1 MRNGVW
7 IDRNRDRQYPR
18 IVFDGSCTPD
28 IIVGC
33 ITCLK
38 AWPID
43 LVPGADR
50 DEVVAAAKHVDFGD
64 RGQNLVR
71 GVFVP
76 CPLTEYVCARCDRII
91 TSEEGPR
98 VVSFDVYGPE
108 KDALGYDKTT
118 LRWLHGA
125 DRGMMWGIPSY
136 PSQVWSSL
144 CSEGVP
150 ASIYERVKSMMSEW
164 TPGRARAG
172 YSAKQAALYHTDM
185 YTQMTRV
192 RHEPDSHDTFADA
205 LLLHGIPNCF
215 KPITLEALFTS
226 HFPRDQQAMIWKRV
240 EEDPRLSERAVYAA
254 IFFMSPAAGTV
265 SATSGFGRYTTRIP
279 QVRHL
284 TNAYGLTPIRHR
296 LVAYLVPG
304 GTARTVRS
312 DMKKLIPFY
321 NRTLPSASQRMEE
334 RKAKRGKTSE

>member
-18 IVFDGSCTPD
+18 IIMGGSGNPD

-50 DEVVAAAKHVDFGD
+50 DEVVAAAKDADFGD

-76 CPLTEYVCARCDRII
+76 CPLNEYVCARCARII
-91 TSEEGPR
+91 TPAEGPR
-98 VVSFDVYGPE
+98 AVSFDVYGPE
-108 KDALGYDKTT
+108 KDALGYDNTT
-118 LRWLHGA
+118 LRWLYGA

-136 PSQVWSSL
+136 PSQIWSSL

-192 RHEPDSHDTFADA
+192 RQEPNSHEIFADA

-215 KPITLEALFTS
+215 LPLTLESLFTS
-226 HFPRDQQAMIWKRV
+226 HFVRDQQAMIWKRV
-240 EEDPRLSERAVYAA
+240 QEDPRLSERTAYAA
-254 IFFMSPAAGTV
+254 VFFVSPAAGTV
-265 SATSGFGRYTTRIP
+265 SPSGFCFYPPGTIP
-279 QVRHL
+279 PVRRL
-284 TNAYGLTPIRHR
+284 TNAYGLTPIRRR
-296 LVAYLVPG
+296 LAAYLVPG
-304 GTARTVRS
+304 RAARAVRS
-312 DMKKLIPFY
+312 DMPILIPFY
-321 NRTLPSASQRMEE
+321 NRTLSVLSLREA
-334 RKAKRGKTSE
+334 AKRAKTSE